1 IFFKDAFTWIK
12 HYDLSE
18 IDLIFLDPPFNREYE
33 IKALKLLMRKNDLK
47 SSCRI
52 YLEYSK
58 YDEIEIP
65 KGLKIL
71 KEKSVG
77 DVKALLL
84 IKNED

>member
-1 IFFKDAFTWIK
+1 
-12 HYDLSE
+12 LSC
-18 IDLIFLDPPFNREYE
+18 
-33 IKALKLLMRKNDLK
+33 K
-47 SSCRI
+47 I

>member
-1 IFFKDAFTWIK
+1 
-12 HYDLSE
+12 
-18 IDLIFLDPPFNREYE
+18 
-33 IKALKLLMRKNDLK
+33 MRKNDLK
-47 SSCRI
+47 LSCKI